1 MSANGTSCSYGNGTL
16 DFAELV
22 MGTVLNKIPYGDVIK
37 TVYNATTDVVQYY
50 YSKVKPE
57 IATNQNIVQFIEN
70 ANALAILGDN
80 KPLPKALR
88 MQLKNQGDPE
98 TTNRTPILYAPF
110 SNGEYYFKLQYQVDQ
125 RQDDINWDTLVST
138 QIELNVVEDNT
149 YKIIFGIKKGTL
161 DLCAHTTGGFVE
173 EYNVNP
179 IRDIQTITADT
190 FYGAE
195 FGYDQKYKEFKFTPN
210 RTYDYVIETKGKIDA
225 YLEIFDENGNS
236 IIKDDDS
243 GVGQNARIIQHLIAG
258 KTYKIK
264 VRHSNPLRYGSTS
277 LIIHK
282 KDAITELGKSYSSAS
297 NGERT
302 YSNDSIWFEFFPQSN
317 AIYTI
322 STGSK
327 TSEDTY
333 LTIYDEQ
340 YNVIAF
346 DDDSGEGRNALIDIY
361 LLQNKKYY
369 IKANKY
375 NNTSGTFTTVV
386 TKQQMLPKYA
396 DWELN
401 EGEFIYYRI
410 TVTDLTTGSYKM
422 SAFARTGSTQDTY
435 LTLLD
440 NNFNYLTHNDDK
452 SSSDRSSE
460 IIYTLEAGKTYY
472 LQLRLFSAST
482 NAEGKIEITKV

>member
-1 MSANGTSCSYGNGTL
+1 M
-16 DFAELV
+16 
-22 MGTVLNKIPYGDVIK
+22 
-37 TVYNATTDVVQYY
+37 
-50 YSKVKPE
+50 
-57 IATNQNIVQFIEN
+57 
-70 ANALAILGDN
+70 
-80 KPLPKALR
+80 
-88 MQLKNQGDPE
+88 
-98 TTNRTPILYAPF
+98 
-110 SNGEYYFKLQYQVDQ
+110 
-125 RQDDINWDTLVST
+125 
-138 QIELNVVEDNT
+138 EDNT
-149 YKIIFGIKKGTL
+149 SKNIFGKPKGTL

-173 EYNVNP
+173 EYNNNP
-179 IRDIQTITADT
+179 IRDIQTITADS
-190 FYGAE
+190 FYAAE
-195 FGYDQKYKEFKFTPN
+195 FGYGQNYKEFEFTPN
-210 RTYDYVIETKGKIDA
+210 RSYDYVIETKGKIDA

-243 GVGQNARIIQHLIAG
+243 GVGQNARIIQHLIVG

-264 VRHSNPLRYGSTS
+264 VRRYGNGYGTTA

-282 KDAITELGKSYSSAS
+282 KDIITELGKSYSSAS
-297 NGERT
+297 SGERT
-302 YSNDSIWFEFFPQSN
+302 YSYDSIWFEFTPQSN
-317 AIYTI
+317 SIYTI

-327 TSEDTY
+327 TSEDAY

-361 LLQNKKYY
+361 LLKDKKYY

-401 EGEFIYYRI
+401 EGEYIYYRI
-410 TVTDLTTGSYKM
+410 TVPDLTTGSYKM

-440 NNFNYLTHNDDK
+440 NNFNYITHNDDK

-460 IIYTLEAGKTYY
+460 IVYTLEAGKTYY
-472 LQLRLFSAST
+472 LQLRLYSTTT
-482 NAEGKIEITKV
+482 NAEGMIQIAKV